1 MGFKGPVKDQVWK
14 WERQGTE
21 DARYSEVV
29 MKEVERY

>member
-14 WERQGTE
+14 WERRGIE